1 MLATTYFIFREK
13 PLKMATEFLRM
24 ALIRLDDQQNH
35 EALYYFKQTQYHAT
49 EATHT
54 SINFQG
60 LLKSIRMRLVS
71 STFIESSVEIDGKYL
86 KTFTICF
93 PIYNLGN
100 LCFIPLHCLPERKQ
114 KNITETLKS
123 GLDTI
128 LMRAGKKTL
137 FGKLTIS
144 VKKQDELGM

>member
-1 MLATTYFIFREK
+1 MFREK

-71 STFIESSVEIDGKYL
+71 STFIESSVEIDGKCL
-86 KTFTICF
+86 HEIDN
-93 PIYNLGN
+93 IYSMLSNLGN

-114 KNITETLKS
+114 KNITEILKT

-128 LMRAGKKTL
+128 LMRAGKKTF